1 MVQSSAY
8 TSTTAV
14 TVRYDDTGS
23 AFTTSAS
30 ATNNLHQGVN
40 YQDIQQDSA
49 TGLYYVDVECSAE
62 ANGAAYNI
70 PVDSVMTTANIYSE
84 GVVLRNIE
92 SGTAFSTREKPYLR
106 FTNYVNDQNL
116 RKTSVAY
123 SVRLGYEYTDT
134 LVSMQ
139 SFVESDDN
147 RIIAEDLLI
156 KHFLP
161 GLVSAKVTLT
171 GITAD
176 QATTA
181 VTDFLADLDPSTT
194 LEVSDLVKALY
205 DAGATYVQLPLTLV
219 VITPSQ
225 DRVLTGQ
232 AVQDKVPLERIR
244 HFILETD
251 GLTVT
256 VTS

>member
-1 MVQSSAY
+1 MV
-8 TSTTAV
+8 
-14 TVRYDDTGS
+14 
-23 AFTTSAS
+23 
-30 ATNNLHQGVN
+30 LHQGVN
-40 YQDIQQDSA
+40 FNDMVADTDTGLFYVDIEAEAAA
-49 TGLYYVDVECSAE
+49 TGTD
-62 ANGAAYNI
+62 YNI
-70 PVDSVMTTANIYSE
+70 AIESSLTTANIYAE
-84 GVVLRNIE
+84 GVVVRNLE

-106 FTNYVNDQNL
+106 FTNYVNDNNL
-116 RKTSVAY
+116 RDSSVAY
-123 SVRLGYEYTDT
+123 AVRLAYEFTDT
-134 LVSMQ
+134 LTSIQ

-147 RIIAEDLLI
+147 RIISEDVLV

-161 GLVSAKVTLT
+161 GSVSAKITLT
-171 GITAD
+171 GITAA

-181 VTDFLADLDPSTT
+181 VEDFLATLDPAST

-205 DAGATYVQLPLTLV
+205 DAGATYVQLPINLV

-232 AVQDKVPLERIR
+232 IVQDKVPLERIR

-256 VTS
+256 VTT